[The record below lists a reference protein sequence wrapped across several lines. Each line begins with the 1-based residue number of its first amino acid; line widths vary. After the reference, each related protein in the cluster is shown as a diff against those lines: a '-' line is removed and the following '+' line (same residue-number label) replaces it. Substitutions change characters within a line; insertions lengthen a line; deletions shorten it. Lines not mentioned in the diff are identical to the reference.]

1 MIEQMLIYG
10 AVQGAVFALLAIG
23 FSLVYGVGGI
33 LNLAHGAFYL
43 IAAYLVLW
51 FIPFFGVPG
60 SMLVSLLLVTLI
72 GALAYLALI
81 KPLQK
86 TLVGAVIITFGLA
99 FFMQYFVRVAEVAR
113 TGLVTYQ
120 TVPGLASGTVTLLGV
135 TFPTQFV
142 VAFFGSMLLVSF
154 VTLFISKAKIGKSIR
169 AVAQDREAAMLM
181 GINADRILMLTVA
194 LSAFLAGVAA
204 VLYVP
209 AAVLSPDMGWT
220 TLLTAFSVVVL
231 GGMGSVPGSVLGAFV
246 ISYTGNFCTFV
257 LDQPA
262 FGALVPLI
270 VILVVL
276 VVRPR
281 GLLGKKEAE

>member
-1 MIEQMLIYG
+1 MLIYG
-10 AVQGAVFALLAIG
+10 AVQGAIFALLAIG

-43 IAAYLVLW
+43 IAAYSVLW
-51 FIPFFGVPG
+51 LIPVFGAPG
-60 SMLVSLLLVTLI
+60 SMLVSLLLVTAI
-72 GALAYLALI
+72 GALTYLALI

-99 FFMQYFVRVAEVAR
+99 FFMQYLVRVAEVVR
-113 TGLVTYQ
+113 TGMVTYQ
-120 TVPGLASGTVTLLGV
+120 TIPVIATGSVTLLGV
-135 TFPTQFV
+135 TFPAQFV
-142 VAFFGSMLLVSF
+142 VAFFGSLLLVSF

-209 AAVLSPDMGWT
+209 AATLDPDMGWS

-231 GGMGSVPGSVLGAFV
+231 GGMGSVPGSVLGAFL
-246 ISYTGNFCTFV
+246 ISYAGNFCTFV
-257 LDQPA
+257 LDQPSFA
-262 FGALVPLI
+262 TLLPLF

-276 VVRPR
+276 VIRPR

>member
-1 MIEQMLIYG
+1 
-10 AVQGAVFALLAIG
+10 
-23 FSLVYGVGGI
+23 
-33 LNLAHGAFYL
+33 
-43 IAAYLVLW
+43 
-51 FIPFFGVPG
+51 
-60 SMLVSLLLVTLI
+60 
-72 GALAYLALI
+72 
-81 KPLQK
+81 
-86 TLVGAVIITFGLA
+86 
-99 FFMQYFVRVAEVAR
+99 
-113 TGLVTYQ
+113 
-120 TVPGLASGTVTLLGV
+120 LLGV

-142 VAFFGSMLLVSF
+142 VAFFGSLLLVSL

-231 GGMGSVPGSVLGAFV
+231 GGMGSVPGSVLGAFF
-246 ISYTGNFCTFV
+246 ISYAGNFCTFV
-257 LDQPA
+257 LDQPSFA
-262 FGALVPLI
+262 TLLPLF
-270 VILVVL
+270 VMLVVL

-281 GLLGKKEAE
+281 GLLGKKGVE